1 MGRHEG
7 KVVMI
12 RGAVL
17 PGETVEVTLDR
28 EKKDYLTASAI
39 KVLEPSPLTI
49 APACGYFGS
58 CGGCHLQHA
67 PYELQVKIKEGLLTE
82 CLKRMAK
89 TEIALSSPIIND
101 DPWNYRSRGQFK
113 VYGGETGFYRENTR
127 ELVSIDECRLMRPE
141 INAYLQKAKPLLKQT
156 GIRELHITYGDR
168 AAALIRTGARSN
180 ARADLDRTAAMFLD
194 AGFSGIFIKTG
205 NNKTLKYGSPYADLE
220 FEGLRYTVSP
230 ASFFQSNWRLN
241 LAVAKT
247 IKEALGPLKDRRVLD
262 LYAGAG
268 NLSLLL
274 AAEAEIT
281 AVEENPDSISD
292 GKRNIKTNDIRG
304 FKFIRSSAEDFRA
317 AHHFDVLILD
327 PPRPGLTKKTM
338 EKVLTMLPER
348 IVYLSCNPSTFA
360 RDLKHLLPEYEIE
373 SVRMVDFFPQ
383 TFHIESLAF
392 LRLRQRSTA

>member
-1 MGRHEG
+1 MSTFTIRIEQPVYGGLSMGRHEG

-39 KVLEPSPLTI
+39 KVLEPSPLRI
-49 APACGYFGS
+49 EPACGYFGS

-67 PYELQVKIKEGLLTE
+67 PYDLQVQMKEGLLTD

-89 TEIALSSPIIND
+89 TDIALSSPIIND
-101 DPWNYRSRGQFK
+101 SPWNYRSRGQFK
-113 VYGGETGFYRENTR
+113 VSGGETGFYRENTR

-156 GIRELHITYGDR
+156 GIRELHITHGDR

-194 AGFSGIFIKTG
+194 AGFSGIFIETG

-241 LAVAKT
+241 LCVAKT

-274 AAEAEIT
+274 AGEAEIT

-292 GKRNIKTNDIRG
+292 
-304 FKFIRSSAEDFRA
+304 
-317 AHHFDVLILD
+317 
-327 PPRPGLTKKTM
+327 
-338 EKVLTMLPER
+338 
-348 IVYLSCNPSTFA
+348 
-360 RDLKHLLPEYEIE
+360 
-373 SVRMVDFFPQ
+373 
-383 TFHIESLAF
+383 
-392 LRLRQRSTA
+392 